1 MTSEELFQRLLQENA
16 QATVD
21 FDSESDQFSDELS
34 ERKALRRVAGIST
47 ELEDISEAEY
57 RSLRLERVV
66 LVGVWTEGSAEHA
79 ENSLKE
85 LAALAETAGSQ
96 VLEGMIQRREKPD
109 PATFI
114 GSGKVSELRSVVA
127 ATKADT
133 VICDGELSPGQLR
146 QLEDRV
152 KVKVVDRTALIL
164 DIFAQHAKSREGK
177 AQVELAQI
185 SYLLPRLRGWGESL
199 SRQVGGRAGAGG
211 AGGVGIGGRGPGET
225 KIEIDRRRIRD
236 RMAKLRREI
245 AEMKVARDTKRQE
258 RVRHRIPSVAIAGY
272 TNAGKS
278 SLLNRLTGAGVLVE
292 NALFATL
299 DPTTRRVE
307 GSDGRVYTLTDTVGF
322 VSHLPH
328 QLVDAF
334 KSTLEEVSGADLIVH
349 VVDGSH
355 PEPLE
360 QVRAVHQV
368 IDEIGG
374 AAIRELIVINKV
386 DISDP
391 HRIVELVNQLP
402 GSIPISAHTGFGI
415 PELLHAIENALPHP
429 EVEVE
434 AVIPYT
440 RGDLLHEIHERGEIF
455 TEEHRADGTHV
466 RALVDARLA
475 SALERFSA

>member
-1 MTSEELFQRLLQENA
+1 M
-16 QATVD
+16 
-21 FDSESDQFSDELS
+21 
-34 ERKALRRVAGIST
+34 
-47 ELEDISEAEY
+47 
-57 RSLRLERVV
+57 
-66 LVGVWTEGSAEHA
+66 
-79 ENSLKE
+79 
-85 LAALAETAGSQ
+85 
-96 VLEGMIQRREKPD
+96 
-109 PATFI
+109 
-114 GSGKVSELRSVVA
+114 
-127 ATKADT
+127 
-133 VICDGELSPGQLR
+133 
-146 QLEDRV
+146 
-152 KVKVVDRTALIL
+152 
-164 DIFAQHAKSREGK
+164 
-177 AQVELAQI
+177 
-185 SYLLPRLRGWGESL
+185 
-199 SRQVGGRAGAGG
+199 GGRAGAGG

-299 DPTTRRVE
+299 DPTTRRFE

-334 KSTLEEVSGADLIVH
+334 KSTLEEVAGADLILH
-349 VVDGSH
+349 LVDGSH

-374 AAIRELIVINKV
+374 SAIRELIVINKV

-415 PELLHAIENALPHP
+415 ADLQRAIEAALPHP
-429 EVEVE
+429 DIEVN

-440 RGDLLHEIHERGEIF
+440 RGDLLHQIHERGEIF
-455 TEEHRADGTHV
+455 TEEHLADGTHV
-466 RALVDARLA
+466 RALVDAHLA